1 MKKTVKTADRGDQT
15 RSALVQAAL
24 AAFSEKGF
32 HGVSTREIA
41 GTAQVNQALIGYHF
55 GNKEGLYLAVFAY
68 LCEQI
73 QSRVDPFA
81 GQIEARLHALQGK
94 ELPREE
100 SIALLLRL
108 LEGLATL
115 FTNPQSNPWAKLIL
129 SEQQSPTRAF
139 DLLYERF
146 MGRYMALMVELTRRI
161 RPQMTPNSSAC
172 VWPRFSDRCWCFV
185 RPRPV
190 FSGCWLGTALI
201 RNSLKPSSGN
211 CAGMF
216 APFWTR
222 RSR

>member
-32 HGVSTREIA
+32 HGVSTRENA

-161 RPQMTPNSSAC
+161 RPQDDTEQLRLC
-172 VWPRFSDRCWCFV
+172 VATILGQMLVFRAAPASIFRLLAWDSVNPQQLEAILRQLRRNV
-185 RPRPV
+185 RAV
-190 FSGCWLGTALI
+190 LDAQE
-201 RNSLKPSSGN
+201 
-211 CAGMF
+211 
-216 APFWTR
+216 
-222 RSR
+222 